1 MRLSFYLD
9 EEDLVYAHFR
19 EGIDY
24 PITST
29 CHRTRELE
37 RARGDLAILNSKW
50 NITLVGPLTPGA
62 DISFLETVEPAL
74 FDKGACCD

>member
-1 MRLSFYLD
+1 MQRGTAGVA
-9 EEDLVYAHFR
+9 EENLLLCQEFLA
-19 EGIDY
+19 
-24 PITST
+24 T
-29 CHRTRELE
+29 TRALE